1 MKSKLLLFYLLISVF
16 VKSQTLFNDSNSEK
30 PNVFIITTDGF
41 RWQEVFKG
49 ADSNLIRNQKAVK
62 DTGIIIDQFWHENL
76 EERRKKLLPFFW
88 SVIAK
93 KGRLSGNK
101 DLGNEVRVANFYK
114 ISYPGYNEILTGYA
128 DKNFIPN
135 SAVQNRNSNLLEYFN
150 KLKTYEGR
158 VVAFSSWNI
167 LPFILNENRSGIPVN
182 GGYESLDERDSLNGV
197 INQLQDGVLEKK
209 HTRQDLLTFVSAK
222 NYIETKHPKMVF
234 LGLGETDEFAHQ
246 GRYDQYLQKAH
257 QFDQMIADLWY
268 FVQTDPFY
276 KDNTIFLITTDHGR
290 GSKTLKWA
298 NHGFWVKG
306 SGEAWIAMIGP
317 GIMAEGERN
326 VHEVVYQ
333 KQIAASVSQLL
344 GEKFQAPDHS
354 VAAAFELPEPPSKL
368 HLFTSSSVIA
378 AKK

>member
-1 MKSKLLLFYLLISVF
+1 MKGKMLLFFLLIFVF
-16 VKSQTLFNDSNSEK
+16 AKSQTLKNHSNREK

-49 ADSNLIRNQKAVK
+49 ADSNLIRDSNAVK
-62 DTGIIIDQFWHENL
+62 DTGIIVDQYWHENL

-101 DLGNEVRVANFYK
+101 DLGNEVRVANLYK

-150 KLKTYEGR
+150 KINAYSGK
-158 VVAFSSWNI
+158 VVAFSSWKI

-182 GGYESLDERDSLNGV
+182 GGYENLDETDSLNYI
-197 INQLQDGVLEKK
+197 INQLQDGITEKK

-222 NYIETKHPKMVF
+222 NYIETKHPKMLF
-234 LGLGETDEFAHQ
+234 LGFGETDEFAHQ

-257 QFDQMIADLWY
+257 QFDQMVADLWY

-317 GIMAEGERN
+317 GIMAEGERIA
-326 VHEVVYQ
+326 HEVVYQ
-333 KQIAASVSQLL
+333 KQIAASISQLL
-344 GEKFQAPDHS
+344 GEKFQASDHP
-354 VAAAFELPEPPSKL
+354 VAAAFDLPETPTKIQ
-368 HLFTSSSVIA
+368 FISSNSLVA